1 MTALAGLHFLVAVI
15 LYRSFDDLAREGF
28 WDAATGNAQ
37 RESELW
43 FFLAGFG
50 LLALGTLSARIVRD
64 TGRLP
69 GELGWYLLAIGVPL
83 MVLNP
88 ASGAPGL
95 IVLGVYALVTTARQ
109 RSDAARRSDATQRTD
124 SDRRPGSARQPGGLQ
139 GHVQQ

>member
-1 MTALAGLHFLVAVI
+1 MRSARWIPRLVTALAGLHFLVAVI
-15 LYRSFDDLAREGF
+15 LYRSIDDLARDGF
-28 WDAATGNAQ
+28 WDAATGKPE
-37 RESELW
+37 REFELW

-50 LLALGTLSARIVRD
+50 LLALGTLSARIVRE

-95 IVLGVYALVTTARQ
+95 IALGIYALITAARQ
-109 RSDAARRSDATQRTD
+109 GPA
-124 SDRRPGSARQPGGLQ
+124 SARQPGGLQ